1 MVKEIDKKIL
11 YKIMN
16 MSTLMRYL
24 IVLFLAVG
32 CVSGGAQPKS
42 YKLEGTID
50 QWQEK
55 TVYLLSYFGERK
67 SLMDS
72 VITDQEGSFSFS
84 LSPDLATGLYRL
96 YWGKQ
101 QGLDLIFNKENIRFH
116 THADDPVE
124 QLVVEASV
132 ENKLYY
138 EYMNL
143 DRKNQIK
150 LELLQPLIDHYPDQ
164 DQFYQDAVN
173 EYDEVQEV
181 QAEKLAVMAKE
192 HPGSYALSIFQL
204 YRQPVLP
211 SLLEADQRLGYLIQH
226 YFDHT
231 NFNDTALLR
240 SNAWA
245 NKAINFLGLFSNPR
259 MNQKQLEAEFIK
271 AVTILLSAAGENEEV
286 FSFLLDYLVMGFD
299 KFHFEDVITYIA
311 ENFEDPHA
319 CENADRKSALQKK
332 LETFKKIAIGKPAPP
347 IEMPDISGKPFKL
360 SELDSEYTLLLF
372 WSSECG
378 HCINMMP
385 KVLTYYHNQDPR
397 RVEVVG
403 IAIDTSRVL
412 WEETV
417 RTEGLDWI
425 NLSDLKGFD
434 GEASDLYNIYAT
446 PTMFLLDRN
455 KTIVGKPISYRE
467 LEVVLREKGLF

>member
-1 MVKEIDKKIL
+1 MMI
-11 YKIMN
+11 
-16 MSTLMRYL
+16 RYL
-24 IVLFLAVG
+24 IILFLAVG

-42 YKLEGTID
+42 YSIEGTID
-50 QWQEK
+50 QWQGK
-55 TVYLLSYFGERK
+55 TVYLLSYYGERK

-72 VITDQEGSFSFS
+72 VITGQDGSFTFT

-96 YWGKQ
+96 HWGNQ
-101 QGLDLIFNKENIRFH
+101 QGLDLIFNKEDIRFH
-116 THADDPVE
+116 TNAQEPVE
-124 QLVVEASV
+124 NMVIEASV
-132 ENKLYY
+132 ENTLYY
-138 EYMNL
+138 NYMKL
-143 DRKNQIK
+143 DRDNQIK
-150 LELLQPLIDHYPDQ
+150 LELLQPLVDHYPDQ
-164 DQFYQDAVN
+164 DRFYQDAVKK
-173 EYDEVQEV
+173 YDQIQES
-181 QAEKLAVMAKE
+181 QAQELASMEKD
-192 HPGSYALSIFQL
+192 HPESYALSIFRL
-204 YRQPVLP
+204 YQQPVLP
-211 SLLEADQRLGYLIQH
+211 ASLDADKRLGYLKQH

-245 NKAINFLGLFSNPR
+245 NKAINFLGLYSNPR
-259 MNQKQLEAEFIK
+259 LNQKQLETEFIK
-271 AVTILLSAAGENEEV
+271 AVTVLLSAAGANEEV

-347 IEMPDISGKPFKL
+347 IEMPDLAGETFVL
-360 SELDSEYTLLLF
+360 SDLKSEYTLLLF

-378 HCINMMP
+378 HCLAMMP
-385 KVLTYYHNQDPR
+385 KVLEYYHNQDPK
-397 RVEVVG
+397 RVEIVA
-403 IAIDTSRVL
+403 IAIDTSKVL
-412 WEETV
+412 WTQAVE
-417 RTEGLDWI
+417 TEGLDWI

-434 GEASDLYNIYAT
+434 GEAADSYNIYAT

-467 LEVVLREKGLF
+467 LEVVLREKGLL